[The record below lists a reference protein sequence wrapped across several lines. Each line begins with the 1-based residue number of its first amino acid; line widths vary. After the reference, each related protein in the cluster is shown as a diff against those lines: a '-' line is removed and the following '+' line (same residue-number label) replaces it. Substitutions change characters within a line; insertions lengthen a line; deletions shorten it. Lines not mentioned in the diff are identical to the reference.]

1 MPELPEVEIVKQ
13 SLIKNI
19 KSQKILK
26 VIVRNRNLRFR
37 IPNNFKSILKKKKI
51 VNIKRFSKYIIIELS
66 NKIYC
71 ILHLGMSGTLH
82 IVKQKNKNLITN
94 SSFYHSP
101 FLPKKHNHVELIFK
115 KLRLIYNDPRRF

>member
-26 VIVRNRNLRFR
+26 VIVRNRNLRFK
-37 IPNNFKSILKKKKI
+37 IPKNFKGFLQNKKI
-51 VNIKRFSKYIIIELS
+51 INIRRFSKYIIIELS
-66 NKIYC
+66 NKSYC

-82 IVKQKNKNLITN
+82 IVKKNKKEDIVAPKPKYILFTKAK
-94 SSFYHSP
+94 
-101 FLPKKHNHVELIFK
+101 FLEKFPKKNTVSE
-115 KLRLIYNDPRRF
+115 